1 METDSQTQKSRG
13 NKNTVAVSSET
24 PLSSSAIISLSP
36 VEAMELLLSKIKKTI
51 PSFLL
56 QWSQERA
63 RHSLTMFYQ
72 YIEL

>member
-36 VEAMELLLSKIKKTI
+36 VEAMELLLSKIKKTKNN
-51 PSFLL
+51 SEFLA
-56 QWSQERA
+56 SMV
-63 RHSLTMFYQ
+63 SGKS
-72 YIEL
+72 